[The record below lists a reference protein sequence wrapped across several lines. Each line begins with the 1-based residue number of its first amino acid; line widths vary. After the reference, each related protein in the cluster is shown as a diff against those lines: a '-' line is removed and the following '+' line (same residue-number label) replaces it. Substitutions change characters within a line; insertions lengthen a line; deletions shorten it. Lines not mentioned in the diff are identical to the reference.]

1 MRRRAGVRQR
11 HSGSSGS
18 VAVDSIVADRGADPS
33 DSVEE
38 VCQCLIVFCFGLEGP
53 PVNGPGIG
61 GIQTSGGDVAAV
73 LLIVSHFNQGGNVGV
88 EGGHQVGFVW
98 YALS

>member
-1 MRRRAGVRQR
+1 MP
-11 HSGSSGS
+11 SGG
-18 VAVDSIVADRGADPS
+18 VAVDSIVAGRGADPS

-38 VCQCLIVFCFGLEGP
+38 VCQRLIVFCFGLEGP

-73 LLIVSHFNQGGNVGV
+73 LLIVSHFNQGCDVGV
-88 EGGHQVGFVW
+88 EGSHRVGSFGM
-98 YALS
+98 L